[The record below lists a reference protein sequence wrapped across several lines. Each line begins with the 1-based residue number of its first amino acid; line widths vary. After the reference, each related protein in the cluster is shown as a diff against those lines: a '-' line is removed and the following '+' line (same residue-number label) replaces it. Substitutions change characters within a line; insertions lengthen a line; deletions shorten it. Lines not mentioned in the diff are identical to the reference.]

1 MIMTWEVTAADT
13 GTRVNIVAKDV
24 PDGISAEDH
33 AAGLDSSRSQRNTHM
48 TSADTTRTCWLL
60 SAGVRQ
66 CPCKTGFVVTELVT
80 QLVPPSTLAS
90 CLGMDRKG
98 VCDDGSRTTWL
109 AAAAIASWACGGMA
123 WSCSQM
129 M

>member
-1 MIMTWEVTAADT
+1 MMQPPE
-13 GTRVNIVAKDV
+13 
-24 PDGISAEDH
+24 ISAALIQRRPNSAVELERLVKL
-33 AAGLDSSRSQRNTHM
+33 ASSSRSQRDTHV

-98 VCDDGSRTTWL
+98 ECDDGSRTTWL